1 MDTKPAL
8 LLLQKSRNQRKCLI
22 LLVPEVG
29 IEPTWAQGPGD
40 FECVGRGWR
49 KPLGT
54 LWNLRQPLIFIEE
67 LDND

>member
-1 MDTKPAL
+1 MF
-8 LLLQKSRNQRKCLI
+8 

-40 FECVGRGWR
+40 FECVSGGWS
-49 KPLGT
+49 KSLET

>member
-1 MDTKPAL
+1 M
-8 LLLQKSRNQRKCLI
+8 
-22 LLVPEVG
+22 VPEVE

-40 FECVGRGWR
+40 FECVVGGWR
-49 KPLGT
+49 KPLET